1 MCKYICC
8 CEVNMSDD
16 PIGYTTG
23 YSMQSSGFIDLKN
36 KRGSSIA
43 RLTADLSDPETKNV
57 LQNNV
62 LERTDGSSSVFGA
75 RSASAVFA
83 NNETETGELNQSN
96 LPKIMSEVALKDA
109 MTLAPREFGIGDID
123 FV

>member
-1 MCKYICC
+1 
-8 CEVNMSDD
+8 MSDD

-57 LQNNV
+57 LRNNV
-62 LERTDGSSSVFGA
+62 LERTDSSSSVFGA

-109 MTLAPREFGIGDID
+109 MTLAPREFSIGDID
-123 FV
+123 FD